1 MSETPEGF
9 ERRHSEAPAEGDPTA
24 DVSEIRVHSQEPA
37 EGADFPDATPDTSPA
52 AGRAGEEDASPA
64 PEP

>member
-1 MSETPEGF
+1 MSETPDAA

-37 EGADFPDATPDTSPA
+37 EGADFTDEAPDTRPTSGPA
-52 AGRAGEEDASPA
+52 EDNSQV